1 MNKKKVTKF
10 FNVLLG
16 VFMMG
21 SVVVASGCGSS
32 VDPSNN
38 SDGSKPNVTKK
49 DSIVLMT
56 EELSG
61 LFNPF
66 YATSGADMDVV
77 GMTQLSMLATDSSGK
92 PTAGKDEATVVLDFD
107 YKIED
112 ENTDNAKTVYTFVL
126 KNGLKFSD
134 GKPLTM
140 NDVMFNIYEYLD
152 PVYTGSSTMYSID
165 IEGLYEYR
173 YQQEKSDTT
182 DTSELIATQAASY
195 ARSRIRQ
202 LLQVYEDESRKNTG
216 SDTSYSAT
224 EAQMKAAIES
234 ATISTGY
241 KKAVSADKL
250 TDEEYRAKLLED
262 YEFTL
267 TTFKKELQ
275 ADFKAAKESFD
286 LTTAPYN
293 EWTDVMSNDIF
304 KFFLYEGRITPKYE
318 KEEGSERPN
327 KLKILSFENADLVK
341 NFTTEEAAINLI
353 YNDMVKTGLNQI
365 LSSSATAGTLTTQ
378 YSADATSILL
388 HNSIKEG
395 QLNYPYIS
403 GVKSLGQP
411 YNGSNEPA
419 KTSVQVNDKTYTVA
433 TEYNADGTVKNS
445 DSEYA
450 VLEITVNGTN
460 PKAIYNFGFSVA
472 PAHYYTADSD
482 YPNGRPIDI
491 ANCQFGVEWS
501 NSTFQ
506 SKTIQ
511 SQQHVE
517 IPLGAGP
524 FMATNDNNSS
534 NPKGSEFWNSNIV
547 YYKANSNFLFPVKA
561 QKLRFQ
567 VVSPSNAL
575 DKLAN
580 GEVDYVTPQFT
591 KANADRL
598 TDLESQGIKQL
609 DSWQL
614 GYGYIGINA
623 GKVENIWIR
632 RAIMAAMQTELALD
646 FYAPNTCTKI
656 DWPMSTVSWA
666 YPREQ
671 NGTPKAS
678 PVAWTQW
685 TGVDA
690 AKQKI
695 QEYMVNAGSD
705 ANLKYTFTIAGASIS
720 EHPTYAVFKQAAE
733 ILNSLG
739 WDVEVKAD
747 SQALT
752 KLSTGAL
759 QVWAAAW
766 GSTIDPDMYQV
777 YHKDSKATSVYAWGY
792 REIKNNE
799 GGKFDEEKAIIY
811 DELSPLIE
819 EARSIMED
827 EPRIPMYEE
836 AMELVLNLAIEMP
849 VYQRKTLYAYNTKT
863 LKGMNDEVNPYSSPL
878 EKIWEIE
885 LIG

>member
-1 MNKKKVTKF
+1 MNKKGIRALSLF
-10 FNVLLG
+10 LG
-16 VFMMG
+16 TLMAGFTVA
-21 SVVVASGCGSS
+21 ASGCKG
-32 VDPSNN
+32 NEGN
-38 SDGSKPNVTKK
+38 SDSSSGSTPSGTRK
-49 DSIVLMT
+49 DSIVIMT
-56 EELSG
+56 DELSG

-77 GMTQLSMLATDSSGK
+77 GMTQIGMLSTDKNGK
-92 PTAGKDEATVVLDFD
+92 TVAGEDHATVVLDYD
-107 YKIED
+107 YKIEN
-112 ENTDNAKTVYTFVL
+112 EGTDNAKTVYTFVL

-173 YQQEKSDTT
+173 YQREESENSNTSD
-182 DTSELIATQAASY
+182 LIATQAASY
-195 ARSRIRQ
+195 ASTRMMHLQSIYERIGR
-202 LLQVYEDESRKNTG
+202 ENTG
-216 SDTSYSAT
+216 SETSFSAT
-224 EAQMKAAIES
+224 EAQMREAIN
-234 ATISTGY
+234 ALTKVDNGY
-241 KKAVSADKL
+241 KKTVSAEKL
-250 TDEEYRAKLLED
+250 SLEEYKAQLLAD
-262 YEFTL
+262 YQFTL
-267 TTFKKELQ
+267 DTFKKELQ

-286 LTTAPYN
+286 TTTAPYN
-293 EWTDVMSNDIF
+293 EWKDLLANDVF
-304 KFFLYEGRITPKYE
+304 KFFLYEGRIKPKYE
-318 KEEGSERPN
+318 KEAGSERPN
-327 KLKILSFENADLVK
+327 RLKILDFENKALADMYK
-341 NFTTEEAAINLI
+341 TEEEAINLV
-353 YNDMVKTGLNQI
+353 YNDVVKTGLNAI
-365 LSSSATAGTLTTQ
+365 LTQWGTAGTLMTQ

-388 HNSIKEG
+388 HSSLKTDS
-395 QLNYPYIS
+395 LNYPYIS

-411 YNGSNEPA
+411 YANSGEVAVANVKVNG
-419 KTSVQVNDKTYTVA
+419 KDYKVA
-433 TEYNADGTVKNS
+433 QEYNADGTVKNS
-445 DSEYA
+445 NEHA
-450 VLEITVNGTN
+450 VLQITVNGTD
-460 PKAIYNFGFSVA
+460 PKAIYNFSFGVA
-472 PAHYYTADSD
+472 PAHYYTADAD

-491 ANCQFGVEWS
+491 ENCKFGVEWS

-511 SQQHVE
+511 SQQHQEV
-517 IPLGAGP
+517 PVGAGP
-524 FMATNDNNSS
+524 FMATNANNSNTPS
-534 NPKGSEFWNSNIV
+534 GRDFWNSNIV
-547 YYKANSNFLFPVKA
+547 YFKANNNFMFNVKA

-567 VVSPSNAL
+567 VVSSSNAI
-575 DKLAN
+575 DKLES
-580 GEVDYVTPQFT
+580 GEVDYITPQFT
-591 KANADRL
+591 KANSDRL
-598 TDLESQGIKQL
+598 NTMESNGFKQL

-623 GKVENIWIR
+623 GKVPDIWVR

-685 TGVDA
+685 TTVDA
-690 AKQKI
+690 AKAKI
-695 QEYMVNAGSD
+695 REYMANASPD
-705 ANLKYTFTIAGASIS
+705 ETYKYTFTIAGASIS

-733 ILNSLG
+733 ILNELG

-792 REIKNNE
+792 REIKNDTNKYSTE
-799 GGKFDEEKAIIY
+799 YDIIY
-811 DELSPLIE
+811 NQLSPLID
-819 EARSIMED
+819 EARSIMD
-827 EPRIPMYEE
+827 DKLRTPMYEE
-836 AMELVLNLAIEMP
+836 AMKYVLELAIEMP
-849 VYQRKTLYAYNTKT
+849 VYQRKTLYAYNEKT
-863 LKGMNDEVNPYSSPL
+863 LKGLNDDVNPYSSPL

-885 LIG
+885 LVG